1 MHAKDVRENEI
12 RVGENGS
19 TLFDGEFNMEYAAD
33 LIADVETG
41 LRELLREIGA
51 QTLSL
56 CPSSGAG
63 MPASHLTA
71 FACTPL
77 A

>member
-1 MHAKDVRENEI
+1 
-12 RVGENGS
+12 
-19 TLFDGEFNMEYAAD
+19 MEYAAD